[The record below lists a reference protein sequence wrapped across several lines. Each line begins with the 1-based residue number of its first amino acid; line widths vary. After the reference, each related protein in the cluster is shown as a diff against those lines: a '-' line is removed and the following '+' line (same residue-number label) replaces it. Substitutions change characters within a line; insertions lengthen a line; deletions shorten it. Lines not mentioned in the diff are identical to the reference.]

1 MGKKAQEYLKSRAPK
16 NLPHGQQP
24 SGVDGIDN
32 AQMEQNM
39 RRQALSDLTAR
50 RTAAGLVP
58 VAIDFANVAVKLG
71 VSPTHTPEEEFGT
84 DDSYWVPAWYLAAWY
99 AFTGDADI
107 MGSPTRGYETFIH
120 KVMLDPREKM
130 LLVGEATLS
139 YPHHAKDTLNG
150 IRAWLELNT

>member
-1 MGKKAQEYLKSRAPK
+1 MGKKALEYMKSRAPK
-16 NLPHGQQP
+16 NLSHGQRP

-39 RRQALSDLTAR
+39 RRQAISDHTAR
-50 RTAAGLVP
+50 RTGAGLVP
-58 VAIDFANVAVKLG
+58 VAEDFAKIAERCGVAHIY
-71 VSPTHTPEEEFGT
+71 SPEERFST

-99 AFTGDADI
+99 TFEGTADI
-107 MGSPTRGYETFIH
+107 MMMPTDKYKAFIH
-120 KVMLDPREKM
+120 EIINDPREKK

-139 YPHHAKDTLNG
+139 FPHQGKDTLDG